1 MTLTQLLRDKLH
13 ELRTTRDRHR
23 RELDRATSAGQTREQ
38 TVGRETIL
46 GIVECDIE
54 ELEKQAREKGIE
66 V

>member
-1 MTLTQLLRDKLH
+1 MTLSHLLRTKLA

-23 RELDRATSAGQTREQ
+23 RELDRAKSAGQTPEQ
-38 TVGRETIL
+38 TVARETLL